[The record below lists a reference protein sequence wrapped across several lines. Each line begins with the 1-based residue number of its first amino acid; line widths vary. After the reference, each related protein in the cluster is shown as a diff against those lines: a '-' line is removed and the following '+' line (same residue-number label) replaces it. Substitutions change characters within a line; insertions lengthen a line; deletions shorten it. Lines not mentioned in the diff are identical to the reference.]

1 MAMKTN
7 QSKNETIG
15 TRQKSQKTLSEELL
29 SQHDN
34 RTEHLA
40 RGMNNMDIDNDLL
53 MRAISLDP

>member
-1 MAMKTN
+1 MKTN
-7 QSKNETIG
+7 QSKNDTIG

-40 RGMNNMDIDNDLL
+40 RGMNNMDIDND
-53 MRAISLDP
+53 